1 MIRVQWFV
9 CSAGVVHVRHAYVV
23 MWNGALVVLSPAALR
38 QAQAHL
44 N

>member
-9 CSAGVVHVRHAYVV
+9 CNAGVIHVRRAYVV
-23 MWNGALVVLSPAALR
+23 MWNGMLVVLSPEALR
-38 QAQAHL
+38 QARAHM

>member
-9 CSAGVVHVRHAYVV
+9 CAGGVIHVRKVYVV
-23 MWNGALVVLSPAALR
+23 MWEGMLVVLSPSALQ
-38 QAQAHL
+38 QAMADL